1 MPLTIAEP
9 SEGREGWHRVQ
20 APYASRKG
28 RPLLRMASYTR
39 AWRNFKRM
47 QDFTVAVASL
57 IYAGAAVHAVGRLPG
72 SFSMIANWVL
82 LWPALYLTASL
93 VAPLLIGPL
102 RRWLTRYV
110 WMSFQAGFG
119 QTPGSIVTGL
129 ILLLGA
135 ALFIYWQI
143 ATVAATGTYRANVFS
158 AYAAGIGILAAQAVL
173 VRALERSPEVRKLIE
188 ER

>member
-1 MPLTIAEP
+1 M
-9 SEGREGWHRVQ
+9 G
-20 APYASRKG
+20 
-28 RPLLRMASYTR
+28 RMASYTR

-47 QDFTVAVASL
+47 QDLTVAVASL

-72 SFSMIANWVL
+72 GEAIVLRWIL
-82 LWPALYLTASL
+82 LWPALFLAASL
-93 VAPLLIGPL
+93 VVPLIIAPL
-102 RRWLTRYV
+102 RRWLTKYV
-110 WMSFQAGFG
+110 WMSFVAGFG

-129 ILLLGA
+129 MLLLGA

-143 ATVAATGTYRANVFS
+143 ASVAATGAYRANVFS

-173 VRALERSPEVRKLIE
+173 VRSLERRPDVRELIE

>member
-1 MPLTIAEP
+1 M
-9 SEGREGWHRVQ
+9 V
-20 APYASRKG
+20 
-28 RPLLRMASYTR
+28 SYTR

-72 SFSMIANWVL
+72 GAALVLRWIL
-82 LWPALYLTASL
+82 LWPALFLLASL
-93 VAPLLIGPL
+93 LTPLVVPPL

-110 WMSFQAGFG
+110 WMSFEAGFG

-129 ILLLGA
+129 VLLLGA
-135 ALFIYWQI
+135 AGFIYWQI
-143 ATVAATGTYRANVFS
+143 ASVAATGTYRANVFS
-158 AYAAGIGILAAQAVL
+158 AYAAGIGILAAQAIL
-173 VRALERSPEVRKLIE
+173 VRLLERVPDVRRVIE

>member
-1 MPLTIAEP
+1 MD
-9 SEGREGWHRVQ
+9 
-20 APYASRKG
+20 
-28 RPLLRMASYTR
+28 MASYTR

-57 IYAGAAVHAVGRLPG
+57 IYAAAAVHAFGRLPG
-72 SFSMIANWVL
+72 SASL
-82 LWPALYLTASL
+82 LLRWILVWPALYLLASL
-93 VAPLLIGPL
+93 VAPLIIPPV
-102 RRWLTRYV
+102 RRWLTKYV
-110 WMSFQAGFG
+110 WMSFEAGFG

-143 ATVAATGTYRANVFS
+143 ASVQATGAYRADVFS

-173 VRALERSPEVRKLIE
+173 VRTLERLPDVRAQIE